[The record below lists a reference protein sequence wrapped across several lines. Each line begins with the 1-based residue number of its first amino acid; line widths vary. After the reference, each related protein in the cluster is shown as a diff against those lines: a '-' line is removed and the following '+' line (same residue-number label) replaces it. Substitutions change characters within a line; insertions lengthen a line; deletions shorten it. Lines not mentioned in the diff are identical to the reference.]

1 MKKLPIGICNLREII
16 EDGYTYVDKTR
27 FVHDLAETGKYFFL
41 SRPRR
46 FGKSLL
52 IDTLKEAFEGHR
64 ELFMGLWLH
73 DHWEW
78 GRQFPVIHISF
89 GSGMIQSR
97 EALDFRIAELLF
109 RNQERLG
116 ISCRSPGD
124 IPGCFGELIRKSAES
139 FGHRAVILVDEYD
152 KPILDNITT
161 PEVAAEI
168 RDGLKNLYS
177 VIKDHDAH
185 IHFAF
190 LTGVSKF
197 SKVSLF
203 SGLNNLTDITLDS
216 QYATLCGYTET
227 EMTAAFADHL
237 KGKSVSEIRQWY
249 NGYAWLGEAVYN
261 PFSILNFLRT
271 GVFRNYWFET
281 GTPDFLVKMIME
293 RNHLVPELQNATAT
307 EQLLGSFDVGLIE
320 IETIL
325 FQTGYLTIQ
334 NTQQL
339 GNLTLYRLGFPNL
352 EVKMS
357 FADSI
362 SAYLVSHRSA
372 YEKQKVSL
380 YQALAEGRPDHIK
393 PVFQSLFAAIP
404 HDWYRKNRLAEYE
417 GYYASIFYC
426 YFAALG
432 VAVTAED
439 TTNHGRVDMAVRLE
453 DRVYLFEFKVV
464 DLDPTPGAAL
474 EQIREKGYAD
484 KYRATAKEIYRI
496 GIEFDRNDRN
506 IVRFEW
512 DRV

>member
-1 MKKLPIGICNLREII
+1 MKKLPIGISSLSKII
-16 EDGYTYVDKTR
+16 QGGYAYVDKTPL
-27 FVHDLAETGKYFFL
+27 VKQLVESGSYFFL

-64 ELFMGLWLH
+64 ELFTGLWLH

-78 GRQFPVIHISF
+78 DRPYPVILFSF
-89 GSGMIQSR
+89 AEGVIKSR
-97 EALDFRIAELLF
+97 EELTRKIFAILDA
-109 RNQERLG
+109 NQERLG
-116 ISCRSPGD
+116 VSCQYRDSVSN
-124 IPGCFGELIRKSAES
+124 CFSQIIRETRKK
-139 FGHRAVILVDEYD
+139 FDRRVVILIDEYD
-152 KPILDNITT
+152 KPILDNITDT
-161 PEVAAEI
+161 EIAAEL
-168 RDGLKNLYS
+168 REGLKDLYS
-177 VIKDHDAH
+177 VIKGHDAN

-380 YQALAEGRPDHIK
+380 YQALAEGRPEHIK
-393 PVFQSLFAAIP
+393 TVFQSLFAAIP

-453 DRVYLFEFKVV
+453 ERVYLFEFKVV

-496 GIEFDRNDRN
+496 GIEFDRNERN

-512 DRV
+512 DRA

>member
-1 MKKLPIGICNLREII
+1 MVKKNPLFSKGAAMKKLPIGICNLREII
-16 EDGYTYVDKTR
+16 EDGHAYVDKTR
-27 FVHDLAETGKYFFL
+27 FVHDLAETGNYFFL

-64 ELFMGLWLH
+64 ELFTGLWLH

-78 GRQFPVIHISF
+78 DRQFPVIHISF

-139 FGHRAVILVDEYD
+139 FGHRGVILVDECD

-261 PFSILNFLRT
+261 PFSILSFLRT

-320 IETIL
+320 
-325 FQTGYLTIQ
+325 
-334 NTQQL
+334 
-339 GNLTLYRLGFPNL
+339 
-352 EVKMS
+352 
-357 FADSI
+357 
-362 SAYLVSHRSA
+362 
-372 YEKQKVSL
+372 
-380 YQALAEGRPDHIK
+380 AEGRPDHIK
-393 PVFQSLFAAIP
+393 PVFQALFAAIL
-404 HDWYRKNRLAEYE
+404 HDGYRKNRLAEYE
-417 GYYASIFYC
+417 GHYASIFYC

-439 TTNHGRVDMAVRLE
+439 TTNHGRVDMSVRLE
-453 DRVYLFEFKVV
+453 ERVYFFEFKVV

-484 KYRATAKEIYRI
+484 KYRATAKEIYRV
-496 GIEFDRNDRN
+496 GIEFGRNDRN

-512 DRV
+512 DRA